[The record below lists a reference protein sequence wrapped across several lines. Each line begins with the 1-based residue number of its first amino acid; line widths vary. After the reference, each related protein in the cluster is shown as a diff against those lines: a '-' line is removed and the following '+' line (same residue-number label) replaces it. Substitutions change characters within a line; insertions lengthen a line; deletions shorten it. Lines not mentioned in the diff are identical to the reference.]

1 MKHFIG
7 FLLIFLLCC
16 PAFSQ
21 QIQKPGVVP
30 VKPGAP
36 MQVDTSKPRS
46 VSLDKNS
53 LYLLV
58 GGTPAKLVA
67 TVLPAEALNKNVRWE
82 STNVKVATVDNTGKV
97 TPVGAGTCQVLV
109 YTQEGGYRAASDVMV
124 DAMNTIG
131 NSPGNSLN
139 GGLLARQGNWVY
151 YANPYDGNK
160 LYKSRLLG
168 PKDRIKLSNDKVSGI
183 NVVGE
188 WVYYIN
194 HSQSHNLFKI
204 RIDGTGEKRINDVD
218 SLYRNATSGI
228 ENVYVMDGRIY
239 YIASGA
245 LRSITVDGMDRRKLA
260 DETNIKFF
268 APSGEW
274 FYYSKYVEDGLFRIQ
289 KNGTGKARFREGAI
303 HSFTVDGDFIY
314 VIDKQFV
321 VQRISP
327 SWRRLGVIVSSANA
341 SNQSLY
347 YVQGFKAPQDTAVKP
362 TGILKARSD
371 LTLYDSLVSF
381 EGDARKDVKI
391 FVVDGWIF
399 YYYYEWG
406 NSSFRLFM
414 VRADGIGHQEFK

>member
-1 MKHFIG
+1 MRYFFS
-7 FLLIFLLCC
+7 FLFIFLLSCT
-16 PAFSQ
+16 AFSQ
-21 QIQKPGVVP
+21 DIQKPGFVP
-30 VKPGAP
+30 AKPGTP
-36 MQVDTSKPRS
+36 MQANTTLPRS
-46 VSLDKNS
+46 VSLDKKS
-53 LYLLV
+53 IYLLV

-82 STNVKVATVDNTGKV
+82 STNLKVATVDSTGKV

-109 YTQEGGYRAASDVMV
+109 YTQEAGYRDASDIMV

-139 GGLLARQGNWVY
+139 GGYLARQGNWVY
-151 YANPYDGNK
+151 YANPYDGMK

-168 PKDRIKLSNDKVSGI
+168 PKERLKLSNDKVSGI

-188 WVYYIN
+188 WVYYIS

-228 ENVYVMDGRIY
+228 ENVCVMDGRIY

-260 DETNIKFF
+260 DEINIKFF

-274 FYYSKYVEDGLFRIQ
+274 FYYSKYVEDGLFRIW
-289 KNGTGKARFREGAI
+289 KNGTGKTRLREGAI
-303 HSFTVDGDFIY
+303 QSFTVDRDLIY
-314 VIDKQFV
+314 IIDKQFV
-321 VQRISP
+321 VQRIAP
-327 SWRRLGVIVSSANA
+327 SWRRLGTVVSGFNA
-341 SNQSLY
+341 INQSLY
-347 YVQGFKAPQDTAVKP
+347 VVQSSKSSKDDDVKP
-362 TGILKARSD
+362 NSIAKVRSD

-399 YYYYEWG
+399 YYYYEVG
-406 NSSFRLFM
+406 DSYRLFM
-414 VRADGIGHQEFK
+414 VRTDGIGHQEFK